1 MDKKEFVNMKEAAE
15 ILGVNP
21 QTMNKII
28 HAEGFKYTRLGRK
41 ILINKSKML
50 EYMENHKIIRYWDIL
65 KDVTWFIIKNNIL
78 YKQKFD
84 I

>member
-41 ILINKSKML
+41 I
-50 EYMENHKIIRYWDIL
+50 
-65 KDVTWFIIKNNIL
+65 
-78 YKQKFD
+78 
-84 I
+84 